1 MEIYGKS
8 LIFVVFI
15 LLILSIVQTLIN
27 RNSKNINKQAQEGQ
41 KQAEQAEAEQAE
53 AEQAE
58 AEKLVKETFVDK
70 IFNTV
75 ITKLDPYEGD
85 SSTIIIVKG
94 AGLDNVGK
102 VIFNEVEC
110 AILENR
116 TDSKIEIIPP
126 TLSELGFNIS
136 DVRKVMKEK
145 NEGLKVK
152 IQLARRDMDT
162 KLITGNS
169 PEDNSNFVE
178 VPGLFFYYIDRIP
191 YENNC
196 PDPKTNTQA
205 PALQDV
211 VQPITTEP
219 ATMDYEKGTDLEFLN
234 KILPKKEVELDK
246 LIGEMNK
253 ILKENEEYDTN
264 DITYLNIIQAL
275 DSVKKYKAAMNIQR
289 FNIHNTLKD
298 RYGYSF

>member
-27 RNSKNINKQAQEGQ
+27 RNSKNINKQTQEGQ
-41 KQAEQAEAEQAE
+41 KQAQVV
-53 AEQAE
+53 
-58 AEKLVKETFVDK
+58 VKETFVDK

-85 SSTIIIVKG
+85 SSTIITVKG
-94 AGLDNVGK
+94 AGLNNVGK
-102 VIFNEVEC
+102 VLFNEVEC

-145 NEGLKVK
+145 NEGIKVK
-152 IQLARRDMDT
+152 IQLARRDKAT
-162 KLITGNS
+162 KFITGNS
-169 PEDNSNFVE
+169 PQDDSNFVE

-196 PDPKTNTQA
+196 PDPRTNVQA
-205 PALQDV
+205 PALPDV
-211 VQPITTEP
+211 VQPITTAP

-234 KILPKKEVELDK
+234 KILPEKEAELDK
-246 LIGEMNK
+246 LIGDMNK
-253 ILKENEEYDTN
+253 ILEENEEHDTN

-275 DSVKKYKAAMNIQR
+275 DSVKKYKKAMNIQR
-289 FNIHNTLKD
+289 FNIHNTLKN